1 MNTDR
6 QGRNQKESHRKDAEP
21 QTQRSSLGAH
31 ASSVPRVSDTGTQD
45 ACAPRSPRRK
55 IRLERILLLICV
67 HPCSSVVPFFAVCDA
82 KERILESRTHR
93 SEPYAVARKI
103 ERVL

>member
-6 QGRNQKESHRKDAEP
+6 QGRNQKESHRRDAEP

-67 HPCSSVVPFFAVCDA
+67 HPCSSVVPFFAVCAGGLASKQEVYGIA

-93 SEPYAVARKI
+93 S
-103 ERVL
+103 